1 VIFIYKQKKM
11 ALIKRINQF
20 NLDSNLTGNELILT
34 MDDGITKNMM
44 LDNVKDFILNNDND
58 LTDLGF
64 ITSPNTITQ
73 DITLPEDSNVYY
85 YGDLSIASG
94 YTLTI
99 PSGTTLTIIDANQVT
114 TTVTGGTYNNGVA
127 TFTSS
132 DDSSFDVLGFYTG
145 STSLSEYGFIT
156 TPAEI
161 NQDITLPEDSI
172 VYYYGDLKIG
182 SGYTLT
188 IPSGTTLELIDVNTA
203 FITGDTNNNSVLIG
217 GVDNI
222 IDPLA
227 YNTVIIGGVDIT
239 GNSSNTVYVPSLNI
253 NNLTTGGALNNLA
266 IDSNGN
272 VVISDLYSLS
282 DLGFNI
288 TSRPSTVIHQNIV
301 LPENTDVTYTSPLTM
316 DINNTIIVPIDTIL
330 TII

>member
-1 VIFIYKQKKM
+1 M
-11 ALIKRINQF
+11 ALIKKINQF

-34 MDDGITKNMM
+34 MDNGITKNMM

-114 TTVTGGTYNNGVA
+114 TTVTGGTYNNGTA
-127 TFTSS
+127 TFTNS
-132 DDSSFDVLGFYTG
+132 DNTSFEVSGFYTG
-145 STSLSEYGFIT
+145 STTLPELGFNIIPSEIT
-156 TPAEI
+156 
-161 NQDITLPEDSI
+161 QDITLPDNSI
-172 VYYYGDLKIG
+172 VYYYGDLNMA

-188 IPSGTTLELIDVNTA
+188 IPSGTTLEIINPNIT
-203 FITGDTNNNSVLIG
+203 FITGDTDNNSVLIG
-217 GVDNI
+217 GINNI
-222 IDPLA
+222 IDPST
-227 YNTVIIGGVDIT
+227 NNSVIIGGVDIT
-239 GNSSNTVYVPSLNI
+239 GVTSNTVYVPNLNI
-253 NNLTTGGALNNLA
+253 NNLTYGDTFNNLGV
-266 IDSNGN
+266 DENGN
-272 VVISDLYSLS
+272 VVISDLFSLS

-288 TSRPSTVIHQNIV
+288 TPRASTVINQNII
-301 LPENTDVTYTSPLTM
+301 LPENTDVTYPAPLTM
-316 DINNTIIVPIDTIL
+316 DINHTIIVPTDTIL
-330 TII
+330 III

>member
-1 VIFIYKQKKM
+1 M
-11 ALIKRINQF
+11 ATANKRINQF
-20 NLDSNLTGNELILT
+20 NTDTNLTGNELILT
-34 MDDGITKNMM
+34 MDNGVTKNMV
-44 LDNVKDFILNNDND
+44 LTNVKDYILDGFTT
-58 LTDLGF
+58 LPELGF
-64 ITSPNTITQ
+64 ITTPIEINQ
-73 DITLPEDSNVYY
+73 DITLPEDSIVYY
-85 YGDLSIASG
+85 FGDLIIGSG

-99 PSGTTLTIIDANQVT
+99 PSGTTLELIDVNKEAITI
-114 TTVTGGTYNNGVA
+114 TGGTYSNGVA

-203 FITGDTNNNSVLIG
+203 FITGDTNNNSVLVG

-253 NNLTTGGALNNLA
+253 NNLTTGDTINNLG
-266 IDSNGN
+266 IDASGN
-272 VVISDLYSLS
+272 IIISDLYSLS

-288 TSRPSTVIHQNIV
+288 IPKPSKIIRQNIV
-301 LPENTDVTYTSPLTM
+301 LPDNTDVTYPSPLTM
-316 DINNTIIVPIDTIL
+316 DIDNTIIVPIDTTL
-330 TII
+330 IIT